1 MMQNDAMGA
10 QWIKDD
16 EDNPVTQLKQW
27 THPYTTYVGQY
38 TITLDDSTKIGKT
51 KNSIEG
57 LWGATLPKLLLA
69 NSDKEFDSIYNTFMK
84 KRYNMGFEQ
93 VLKAYTKQMK
103 INIKKLGLD
112 K

>member
-10 QWIKDD
+10 KWIKDD

-57 LWGATLPKLLLA
+57 LRGATLNYCWQIVTKNL
-69 NSDKEFDSIYNTFMK
+69 T
-84 KRYNMGFEQ
+84 
-93 VLKAYTKQMK
+93 VYTTR
-103 INIKKLGLD
+103 L
-112 K
+112 